1 MNSLYHVSEKCQKKN
16 KLIKFNKCEETRA
29 MLILKFQCLSVAT
42 QKKSRMP
49 IIKTSVLAFI

>member
-1 MNSLYHVSEKCQKKN
+1 
-16 KLIKFNKCEETRA
+16 